1 MIEAIDNLEKK
12 IVGLIKEAKKRK
24 KKTKKTKNE
33 RYFEGQKEAFEQL
46 LIEVKNLRYEFESST
61 KSDEE
66 ERAAD
71 SDESTP
77 VDDAEALLDAAL
89 ASDVITRKTSYYF
102 HENFPNGKV
111 QGKEKV
117 LNLLKDEATAT
128 AVRQQFDETGNEQAV
143 EKNAGEE
150 GSA

>member
-1 MIEAIDNLEKK
+1 MEYA
-12 IVGLIKEAKKRK
+12 
-24 KKTKKTKNE
+24 
-33 RYFEGQKEAFEQL
+33 YFEGQKDAFEQL

-102 HENFPNGKV
+102 HENKKILYFCSLL
-111 QGKEKV
+111 EKWQSG
-117 LNLLKDEATAT
+117 
-128 AVRQQFDETGNEQAV
+128 RMHR
-143 EKNAGEE
+143 
-150 GSA
+150 S